1 MSKKTHQKK
10 NTEILSQETIQSGL
24 AKLLSNTRE
33 QIAQLPENSEI
44 SYPDTGYFLPTIY
57 GFFGKK
63 IASGKGMEEIFDELL
78 KIKEQDQKVDG
89 SNLGLIALILIEL
102 YEAVNYYLAE
112 GDSPYNSPF
121 SGFIPDTIFRKLGV
135 PLVDG
140 SICGIAVVYGKGAN
154 NEEVKKLIRNFQKK
168 GILVLL
174 VGEIVS
180 QLIDTNFEMGLEHL
194 VVPIGNTIY
203 SITHVI
209 NLLTRIAMA
218 FGGNPPGN
226 QEDLLQ
232 YIQEKIPGF
241 VLTLGEFDEF
251 SPLIVSGIIATGLPV
266 INDQGL
272 ELPSKIY
279 SEQDYSKL
287 VDTCITVGGIKPN
300 VQEIDLPIDYSFAF
314 EGQTVR
320 KADTFVEFGGGRS
333 TAFELLTTVDAQEIK
348 DKKIIIQGCSLDQLE
363 PGTVLP
369 LALLI
374 EVSGEGMEKDF
385 EPVLERQIHHF
396 FNFGDG
402 LWHNAQRDIVWIRI
416 SKKAVAQGFQLRHLG
431 EIIYHRFHQEF
442 SNIVSKIQ
450 VKIITEEALVQQ
462 LLPDAKQIYRQRD
475 ARLQDLKDETVD
487 TFYSCLLC
495 QSFAPNHVCII
506 TPERTGLCGAV
517 NWLDAKTS
525 FEINPTGGNQPIKV
539 SKAKDPKLGV
549 WEEVN
554 DYVYKESHHATSEVC
569 LYSIMQNPTTSC
581 GCFECIAAVI
591 PEANGIMIVNRE
603 YSGTTPLGLPFST
616 LAGTVGGGVQ
626 TPGFMGIGKNYI
638 VSKKFLVAEG
648 GINRIVWMPRELK
661 QFLREQIQELKPDL
675 YGKIADEQSA
685 GTLEEL
691 LTFLSQ
697 VDHPALEMESIF

>member
-1 MSKKTHQKK
+1 MSKITNQNEK
-10 NTEILSQETIQSGL
+10 IDPLSQETIQSGL
-24 AKLLSNTRE
+24 TKLLSNTRE
-33 QIAQLPENSEI
+33 QIARLLENSEI
-44 SYPDTGYFLPTIY
+44 GYPETGYFLPTIY

-63 IASGKGMEEIFDELL
+63 ITSEKGIQEIFDEII
-78 KIKEQDQKVDG
+78 KIKDQKKDS
-89 SNLGLIALILIEL
+89 SNQGLIALVLIEL
-102 YEAVNYYLAE
+102 YEAINYYLAE
-112 GDSPYNSPF
+112 GNNPYCSPY

-140 SICGIAVVYGKGAN
+140 SICGIAIIYGKGTN
-154 NEEVKKLIRNFQKK
+154 NEETKKLVRNFQKK

-174 VGEIVS
+174 VGEVVN
-180 QLIDTNFEMGLEHL
+180 QLLETKFEMGLEHL
-194 VVPIGNTIY
+194 VVPIGDTIY
-203 SITHVI
+203 SLTHVI
-209 NLLTRIAMA
+209 NLLTRVAMA

-226 QEDLLQ
+226 QEKLLQ
-232 YIQEKIPGF
+232 YLEEKIPGF
-241 VLTLGEFDEF
+241 VLTLGEFDDL
-251 SPLIVSGIIATGLPV
+251 SQLIVTGIITTGLPV
-266 INDQGL
+266 INDQGV
-272 ELPSKIY
+272 EIPSKIY
-279 SEQDYSKL
+279 AEQDYSKL
-287 VDTCITVGGIKPN
+287 VDTCITLGGIKPN

-333 TAFELLTTVDAQEIK
+333 VAFELLKTVDTREIE
-348 DKKIIIQGCSLDQLE
+348 DKKIIIQGRSLDQLE
-363 PGTVLP
+363 PGVALP
-369 LALLI
+369 LALLV
-374 EVSGEGMEKDF
+374 EVSGKGMEKDF

-396 FNFGDG
+396 FNYGDG

-416 SKKAVAQGFQLRHLG
+416 SNNAVAQGFQLRHLG

-450 VKIITEEALVQQ
+450 VKIITNESLVQQ
-462 LLPDAKQIYRQRD
+462 LLPEAKQIYQLRD
-475 ARLQDLKDETVD
+475 ARLQDLTDETVD

-525 FEINPTGGNQPIKV
+525 FEINPTGGNQPISVNKPMN
-539 SKAKDPKLGV
+539 SILGS
-549 WEEVN
+549 WKEVN
-554 DYVYKESHHATSEVC
+554 NYVYKESHHATTKVC

-603 YSGTTPLGLPFST
+603 YPGTTPLGLPFST
-616 LAGTVGGGVQ
+616 LAGSVGGGVQ

-661 QFLREQIQELKPDL
+661 QFLRQKIEELTPNFFE
-675 YGKIADEQSA
+675 KIADEQSA
-685 GTLEEL
+685 ETLEEL

-697 VDHPALEMESIF
+697 VKHPALEMESIF